1 MNEAGRLDEAQ
12 KGTCVHRWTLIQA
25 PGPFCSED
33 IIRVMKSIQ
42 PLLNES
48 LHLKNKRDNV
58 TQQSVKGPL
67 TWRQFH
73 RMAGSTT
80 KGNTDDQ
87 CEPLPVP
94 AITVGHEHD
103 FLSMA
108 PQALHYWEAM
118 NLEPYAQQRDI
129 AYIVVTPESD
139 FVVGRVKTF
148 FKNLSSVYEV
158 L

>member
-1 MNEAGRLDEAQ
+1 
-12 KGTCVHRWTLIQA
+12 
-25 PGPFCSED
+25 
-33 IIRVMKSIQ
+33 MKAIQ
-42 PLLNES
+42 PLLNEP

-58 TQQSVKGPL
+58 TQQSVQGPL

-94 AITVGHEHD
+94 AITVGHEQD

-118 NLEPYAQQRDI
+118 NLEPYTHTRDV
-129 AYIVVTPESD
+129 AYIVVSPESD
-139 FVVGRVKTF
+139 YVVSRVKTF
-148 FKNLSSVYEV
+148 FKNLSCVYEV
-158 L
+158 CYLDYECLSKICDFKIIKLKVKKW